1 MMKGLTLFGL
11 VLIVGGLAGLILG
24 HISYTTQDKVIDL
37 GPIKATAERE
47 HTINIPDVAA
57 VAALAAG
64 AFLVFMGRR
73 R

>member
-1 MMKGLTLFGL
+1 MKGLMVLGL
-11 VLIVGGLAGLILG
+11 ILILGGLAGLVLG
-24 HISYTTQDKVIDL
+24 HISYTTQDKIIDL
-37 GPIKATAERE
+37 GPVKATAERE
-47 HTINIPDVAA
+47 HTVNIPDVAA